1 TSKIFKETTIA
12 PNKIS
17 NDVVSKT
24 TLPGRLSHTSK
35 TVLNAQ
41 TIKTMSQSAGCK
53 LLLSQISHQIRIPLE
68 GELLSILICKAHRI
82 WVRPQTLQAPEPAM
96 ILKKPI
102 SLLRIVLLPMRQVK
116 AITAQQQQQVAAIK
130 IMVNS
135 RQMNGIQFVILIKQ
149 DTSLIAFAKLIA

>member
-102 SLLRIVLLPMRQVK
+102 SLLRIVLLPMRQVE
-116 AITAQQQQQVAAIK
+116 AIK